1 MKCLLP
7 GFCFLYVSLMSP
19 TAEPA
24 GGLFNDEMHIICD
37 TAPRM
42 DIHYKIFANSHGYG
56 YDIYRN
62 DRLLVHQPIVPGIA
76 GKTGFER
83 KTDAR
88 KVAALVIKK
97 IKNGL
102 MPPTVSKRELD
113 SLNVKYKKLML

>member
-24 GGLFNDEMHIICD
+24 GGVLANNEIHIACD

-42 DIHYKIFANSHGYG
+42 DIHYKIFSNAHHYG
-56 YDIYRN
+56 YDIYIN
-62 DRLLVHQPIVPGIA
+62 DRLLVHQPGVPGLP

-83 KTDAR
+83 KKDAIR
-88 KVAALVIKK
+88 VAGLVIKK
-97 IKNGL
+97 IRSGL
-102 MPPTVSKRELD
+102 MPPTVTKRELE
-113 SLNVKYKKLML
+113 SLN